1 MHSYTYMPHAIKNK
15 KKIRYIFN
23 ILGFSHMYYCILH
36 TKFFYEKPTN
46 FIGSPTNF
54 FNTFFESSSAI
65 FGMVGTSSWII
76 VYLPGVSPLPS
87 CVYWYILVERLTPL
101 SYTSSGGRL
110 SIAER
115 ERESNKIHHYHLLI
129 VV

>member
-1 MHSYTYMPHAIKNK
+1 
-15 KKIRYIFN
+15 
-23 ILGFSHMYYCILH
+23 MYYCTFSHKNFL
-36 TKFFYEKPTN
+36 YEKPTN
-46 FIGSPTNF
+46 FIGLSINF

-65 FGMVGTSSWII
+65 FGMVGMSSCII

-110 SIAER
+110 SVAERERER
-115 ERESNKIHHYHLLI
+115 ERESNKIHYHHLLI
-129 VV
+129 VVNM